1 MGELDKQIKEN
12 LEARKISP
20 SAGSWDKLSSQLENQ
35 DKKKVNYKWFIGIAA
50 SFVAGILIAS
60 LFGNGGENNHV

>member
-20 SAGSWDKLSSQLENQ
+20 NAGSWDKLSSQLENQ
-35 DKKKVNYKWFIGIAA
+35 DKKRVII
-50 SFVAGILIAS
+50 
-60 LFGNGGENNHV
+60 NGL